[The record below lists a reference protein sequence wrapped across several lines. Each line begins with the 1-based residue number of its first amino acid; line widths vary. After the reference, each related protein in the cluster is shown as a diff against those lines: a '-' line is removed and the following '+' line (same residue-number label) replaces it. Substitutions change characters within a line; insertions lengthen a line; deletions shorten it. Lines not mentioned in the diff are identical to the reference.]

1 MRRGVSSHKLYTR
14 EGSATLPTSSHPC
27 SANLV
32 EGGSATLMYDGDQL
46 SCWLHELPRLPL
58 PTSVLQSALAAR
70 AHPFTLDQQ
79 QCDQGNLIR
88 RGRIA
93 EHGALPYRYPEQD
106 RQRRVSDQRPAHH
119 PSISREPRMGQVQRR
134 HQCQVAETV
143 EDEHRVGEQKRQV
156 HEGCYQCEHHHTD
169 PYRNVHYRVW
179 CS

>member
-46 SCWLHELPRLPL
+46 SCWMHELPRLPL
-58 PTSVLQSALAAR
+58 PTCVLQSALAAR

-88 RGRIA
+88 RGRVA

-106 RQRRVSDQRPAHH
+106 RQRCVSDQCPAHLTFVR
-119 PSISREPRMGQVQRR
+119 REAGDGQVQRR
-134 HQCQVAETV
+134 NQ
-143 EDEHRVGEQKRQV
+143 RQV
-156 HEGCYQCEHHHTD
+156 
-169 PYRNVHYRVW
+169 
-179 CS
+179 S